1 MYLSYSVEQKKLIEL
16 QLKDRQIAT
25 LRAEA
30 DEVKRKLTSVVQEQT
45 KLMKLRLNNQQQIA
59 DELKRELKSGEKIGN
74 RYSMLL

>member
-1 MYLSYSVEQKKLIEL
+1 MEL

-30 DEVKRKLTSVVQEQT
+30 DEMKRKLTSVVQEQT
-45 KLMKLRLNNQQQIA
+45 KLMELRLNNQQQIA

>member
-1 MYLSYSVEQKKLIEL
+1 MEL

-30 DEVKRKLTSVVQEQT
+30 DKVKRKLTSVVQEQT
-45 KLMKLRLNNQQQIA
+45 KLMELRLNSQQQIA

-74 RYSMLL
+74 RYTGSMLL